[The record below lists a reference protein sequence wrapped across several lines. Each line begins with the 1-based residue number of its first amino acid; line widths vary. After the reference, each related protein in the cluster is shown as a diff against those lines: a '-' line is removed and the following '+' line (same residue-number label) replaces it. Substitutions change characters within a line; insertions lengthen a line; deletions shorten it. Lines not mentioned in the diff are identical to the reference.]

1 MKHSPT
7 AGGVTAGWIPRAEHL
22 RLRLLTAAV
31 GLPILLGAVWLG
43 APWLTI
49 LVVAAG
55 AVALWEFYRL
65 LPSGVGPLPTALG
78 ITWVAAILLAAQAAS
93 GLESYLTVMGVVLA
107 AGALAATL
115 WYIAFYAGQRHV
127 LGYLYLLA
135 GPLYAGFLL
144 SHSLVLREIPGGSEL
159 GRNWLLFCLLVT
171 FATDT
176 GAYAVG
182 RAVGRAPLAPSI
194 SPNKTWEGSIGG
206 FTAAVAAALL
216 VGLFLDLG
224 LAGWQQAVIGATVGA
239 VSQAGDLLESW
250 LKRLSNAKD
259 AGSIIPGHGGI
270 LDRMDSILLALP
282 AVYYLLGTVFEP

>member
-1 MKHSPT
+1 L
-7 AGGVTAGWIPRAEHL
+7 A
-22 RLRLLTAAV
+22 LRLLTAAV
-31 GLPILLGAVWLG
+31 GLPVLLGAVWLG
-43 APWLTI
+43 APWLTL
-49 LVVAAG
+49 LVLLAG
-55 AVALWEFYRL
+55 AIGLREVYRL
-65 LPSGVGPLPTALG
+65 TPLGAAPLPLLLG
-78 ITWVAAILLAAQAAS
+78 TVWVAAILLAAQAAS
-93 GLESYLTVMGVVLA
+93 GLPSFLAMTGGVTA
-107 AGALAATL
+107 AGAFAAAL
-115 WYIAFYAGQRHV
+115 WYIAFYRGGQYAV
-127 LGYLYLLA
+127 GLAFLLL
-135 GPLYAGFLL
+135 GPLYVGFLL
-144 SHSLVLREIPGGSEL
+144 AHSLALRELPYGDEI
-159 GRNWLLFCLLVT
+159 GRNWLLFALLTT
-171 FATDT
+171 FAADT

-239 VSQAGDLLESW
+239 ISQAGDLLESW